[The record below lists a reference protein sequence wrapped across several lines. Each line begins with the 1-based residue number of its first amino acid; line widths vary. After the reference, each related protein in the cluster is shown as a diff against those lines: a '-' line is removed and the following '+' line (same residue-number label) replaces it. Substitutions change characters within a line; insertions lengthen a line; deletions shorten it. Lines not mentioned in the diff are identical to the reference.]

1 MMSHP
6 LHQTPGYWAFYSQDP
21 NLVQDGMSS
30 QPSPTPCAPSPVEAR
45 INAKV
50 SPEFDVTSNLYQPYV
65 VLQSIGPM
73 VPSGTLAHQGFHD
86 PNLAQ
91 DGIAITPDF
100 YQPNVALQ
108 RNEPTVSTETLGIP
122 YIVPDYEDMDRCK
135 DCLALYDDLV
145 HKDPEMAISLADLL
159 ADGAGSF
166 GSQNAV
172 EPIPLITP
180 VKGDTDLDTST
191 ETQPDTLV
199 DAAGPF
205 TDSVQAAP
213 QASTS
218 HTRRRYKYECVVCR
232 HWYDRAQ
239 RARDC
244 ANRDR
249 GLTPYVCSSRCG
261 RMNWCVFILPNGP
274 SVNQYVALKP
284 IALKYC

>member
-21 NLVQDGMSS
+21 NLVQD
-30 QPSPTPCAPSPVEAR
+30 
-45 INAKV
+45 
-50 SPEFDVTSNLYQPYV
+50 EFDVTSNLYQPYV

-261 RMNWCVFILPNGP
+261 RMNCTKAYSSEVLLSEHIASSENCVQCPHCSNIVSRKN
-274 SVNQYVALKP
+274 
-284 IALKYC
+284 IARHRKEVHHS